1 MEQQLTR
8 STIVKRGRDIPF
20 SQLDH
25 ELLAIDSQAGYCYSL
40 NETASRVWG
49 LLEEPSTIE
58 AICCELRLQYAVD
71 EATCLRE
78 VTELLRGMCEAKLVE
93 IVEEAPC

>member
-1 MEQQLTR
+1 MEPALTR
-8 STIVKRGRDIPF
+8 STVVKRGRDIPF

-25 ELLAIDSQAGYCYSL
+25 ELLAIDSQAGFCYSL
-40 NETASRVWG
+40 NETAGRVWG

-58 AICCELRLQYAVD
+58 ALCDRLRLQYAVD
-71 EATCLRE
+71 EATCLCE

-93 IVEEAPC
+93 IVQGTPC

>member
-1 MEQQLTR
+1 MEPALTR

-40 NETASRVWG
+40 NKTAGRVWD
-49 LLEEPSTIE
+49 LLEEPTPIE
-58 AICCELRLQYAVD
+58 AICDRLRLQYAVD

-93 IVEEAPC
+93 TVEGAPC